1 MKRKILITGGTGL
14 IGSELVK
21 KFAED
26 DFHVL
31 FTSRSIDNA
40 KRIKK
45 SIPEADYLIVDF
57 TDNESFEFFKN
68 NLSKDHPD
76 ISYLIN
82 NARNIDNLELDD
94 DGRCSS
100 TAMNNEYYMNVIV
113 PYNLSNY
120 LYDSFTQLE
129 AIVNVSSQYSLV
141 APNSRLYKGANKS
154 SPIQYN
160 SSKASL
166 NHLTKE
172 LAVKYVQK
180 NVRVNCVAFGGFSG
194 RVSKEFEARYSDIS
208 PGKRMLDIKEA
219 YGPIKFLIDSDS
231 LPINGQTIIADAG
244 WTLW

>member
-21 KFAED
+21 KFTAD
-26 DFHVL
+26 DFHVI

-40 KRIKK
+40 KKIKK
-45 SIPEADYLIVDF
+45 SVPEADYLIVDYNN
-57 TDNESFEFFKN
+57 DESFELFKN
-68 NLSKDHPD
+68 NLSKDHAD
-76 ISYLIN
+76 ISYLVN
-82 NARNIDNLELDD
+82 NARNIDNLVLDD
-94 DGRCSS
+94 DGRCSTS
-100 TAMNNEYYMNVIV
+100 AMNNEYYMNVIV

-120 LYDSFTQLE
+120 LYDSFPQLKS
-129 AIVNVSSQYSLV
+129 IVNVSSQYSLV
-141 APNSRLYKGANKS
+141 VPNSKLYKEATQS

-194 RVSKEFEARYSDIS
+194 RVSKEFEDRYSNIS

-231 LPINGQTIIADAG
+231 MPINGQTIIADAG